1 MGGDPPP
8 QWPNYFCDLGNQ
20 TEVLDQSYVWEMK
33 LHNLISILKPYGVGK
48 VRKPEMSLKNPPPT
62 HTKDWDLENPV
73 FTA

>member
-1 MGGDPPP
+1 MSGGR
-8 QWPNYFCDLGNQ
+8 PNYFCDLGNQ

-48 VRKPEMSLKNPPPT
+48 VRKPESR
-62 HTKDWDLENPV
+62 KDWDLENPV